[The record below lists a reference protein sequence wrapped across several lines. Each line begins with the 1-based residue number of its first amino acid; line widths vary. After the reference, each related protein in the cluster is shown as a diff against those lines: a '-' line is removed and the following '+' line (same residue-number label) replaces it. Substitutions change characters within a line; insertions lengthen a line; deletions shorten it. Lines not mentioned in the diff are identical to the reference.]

1 MSEDGFADW
10 VAEFEGERARRAR
23 LEEPRWEWGAN
34 LPATVCRSLQKF
46 QIGED
51 GDGRNLIGKADLA
64 GGPHYA
70 AAVRLFIGEE
80 SNHARLLA
88 RLLETA
94 GVATLTGHWSDRIFM
109 RVRRLLGLRLELM
122 VLMTAELVAVEYYR
136 DLRDGVADPLTREVA
151 ARILRDEQRHIPFHT
166 RRLHDSIAEL
176 PIALRPLAVTGWR
189 LLLLAAALFVA
200 VDHGPALHSLRASRT
215 GFVLGVLRSSVPVAA
230 GLLGAVG
237 TPGAAAAHRA
247 PA

>member
-1 MSEDGFADW
+1 MSEDGFAGW
-10 VAEFEGERARRAR
+10 VAEFEGERTRREHLAQPQR
-23 LEEPRWEWGAN
+23 QRGAN

-46 QIGED
+46 QVGED
-51 GDGRNLIGKADLA
+51 GDGRNLIGKADQA
-64 GGPHYA
+64 GDPHYT
-70 AAVRLFIGEE
+70 AAVRLFVDEE
-80 SNHARLLA
+80 RNHARLLA

-122 VLMTAELVAVEYYR
+122 VLMTAELIAVEYYR
-136 DLRDGVADPLTREVA
+136 DLRDGIADPLTREVS

-166 RRLHDSIAEL
+166 RRLRGSITEL
-176 PIALRPLAVTGWR
+176 PAVLRPSAVAGWR

-215 GFVLGVLRSSVPVAA
+215 GFVLGVMRASAPVAA
-230 GLLGAVG
+230 GLLGPVG